1 MEYQKTYWVEE
12 ITDYLDEQIIQ
23 LIEVRTG
30 QMGDSPT
37 EWAIAAV
44 KIEALQKVRQHFCG
58 ETFPVDAHI
67 KRLQENFLGDI

>member
-1 MEYQKTYWVEE
+1 MDYQNDYGYHE
-12 ITDYLDEQIIQ
+12 IANYLDDQIKE

-30 QMGDSPT
+30 RVGGSPT

-44 KIEALQKVRQHFCG
+44 KIEALQEVRQHFCG